1 MDDNQSVGGHYQFWF
16 NLSLLPGANV
26 GNQSYAVDKLD
37 VTKSTTLLKKSLA
50 APQVGTPIGGVH
62 VHLFSPDYACPR
74 FTGLKIAV
82 RYICSCMWSPS
93 ILHREKPH
101 KN

>member
-16 NLSLLPGANV
+16 NLSLLPSANV
-26 GNQSYAVDKLD
+26 GNQNYAVDKLD

-62 VHLFSPDYACPR
+62 VHPFSPDYD
-74 FTGLKIAV
+74 L
-82 RYICSCMWSPS
+82 
-93 ILHREKPH
+93 PH
-101 KN
+101 APGDWR